1 MKRISQ
7 WQKPSLFAVLALCA
21 GFANAEPVDV
31 NSASAEE
38 IAEALEG
45 VGISKAR
52 AIVAH
57 RNANGPFL
65 SRESLTNVKG
75 IGQRTIALN
84 VDNILLAADEAEDA
98 EEAD

>member
-1 MKRISQ
+1 MKILAYWRQISLAFCL
-7 WQKPSLFAVLALCA
+7 SVLSGIAFA
-21 GFANAEPVDV
+21 GPINV
-31 NSASAEE
+31 NTASAEE
-38 IAEALEG
+38 IAEALDG

-65 SRESLTNVKG
+65 SQESLAEVKG

-84 VDNILLAADEAEDA
+84 ASNILLETTE
-98 EEAD
+98 